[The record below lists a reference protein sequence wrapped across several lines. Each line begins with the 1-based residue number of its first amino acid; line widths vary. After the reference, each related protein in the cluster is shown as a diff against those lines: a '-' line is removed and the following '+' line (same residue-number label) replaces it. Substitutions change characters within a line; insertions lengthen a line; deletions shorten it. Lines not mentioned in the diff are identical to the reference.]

1 MAALVW
7 TLCANGSSRMI
18 WGMEVVDLAKMMIQE
33 FADGMISLLE
43 TL

>member
-7 TLCANGSSRMI
+7 TLCANDAWKMI
-18 WGMEVVDLAKMMIQE
+18 WGMEVVDLAKVTIHE
-33 FADGMISLLE
+33 FVDGMISLLE